1 VGARER
7 MWAFSDVGLVARAAF
22 IISWLRTK
30 WWSFCLVDGTRRR
43 APLASC
49 LANMK
54 KKRAYVNQNSDLFW
68 WVLSSIWKYSL
79 NKLAW

>member
-1 VGARER
+1 VLAWWLGSER
-7 MWAFSDVGLVARAAF
+7 RAAF

-30 WWSFCLVDGTRRR
+30 WWSFCMVDGTRRR

-54 KKRAYVNQNSDLFW
+54 KEKGLCKLKFRFVW
-68 WVLSSIWKYSL
+68 WYFSLIWKYFL
-79 NKLAW
+79 KK